1 MTLFENAIVFAVH
14 CHEGT
19 LRKKER
25 IPYIIHPMEVSSIAS
40 TMSHDEQ
47 VLAAA
52 LLHDTIEDTATTIED
67 IEENFGKRVAELVM
81 SETEDKHA
89 ERPAEETWMQRKK
102 ESLEELRN
110 TDDRDVKILWLS
122 DKLSNMRSFH
132 RLFVQ
137 QGDQMWD
144 GFHQKDPKIQAWYY
158 RTIRELVSEL
168 DVFDA
173 WKEYSELV
181 DKVFGEE

>member
-1 MTLFENAIVFAVH
+1 
-14 CHEGT
+14 
-19 LRKKER
+19 
-25 IPYIIHPMEVSSIAS
+25 
-40 TMSHDEQ
+40 
-47 VLAAA
+47 
-52 LLHDTIEDTATTIED
+52 
-67 IEENFGKRVAELVM
+67 
-81 SETEDKHA
+81 
-89 ERPAEETWMQRKK
+89 MQRKQ
-102 ESLEELRN
+102 ESLEELRA

-132 RLFVQ
+132 RLYVQ
-137 QGDQMWD
+137 QGDQMWN